1 LVTVNVIVDD
11 FARPFVDHV
20 HIGRRYASPEVGA
33 FEKVQRVTA
42 FLAPYTPARTAH
54 GRFENRRRVPKRR
67 WLRRRRRSNIGR
79 SFGRTTGRRR
89 RRRRRRRGGSA
100 RRRRRVPSAA
110 TAGARGTQ
118 RTARTVFVSAVL
130 FVVVVRIVVR
140 VFLLLVVQL
149 VVIVVVRVVVD
160 ALIADDN
167 DAVVRRFQIIAP
179 RSADSTRV
187 RLRRSG
193 NAQFFAVATVRSRR
207 RRRRDHDD
215 GGCVFQLGTH
225 ADYARTLTTNTQ
237 AHARYNTNNTSWSAP

>member
-1 LVTVNVIVDD
+1 MVTVNVIVDD

-42 FLAPYTPARTAH
+42 FLAPYTPARSAH
-54 GRFENRRRVPKRR
+54 GRFENRRQVSKRR
-67 WLRRRRRSNIGR
+67 WLRRRRGRNIGC

-118 RTARTVFVSAVL
+118 RTARTVFVCTVL

-140 VFLLLVVQL
+140 VFLLFVQL
-149 VVIVVVRVVVD
+149 IVIVVVRVVVD
-160 ALIADDN
+160 ARIADDN
-167 DAVVRRFQIIAP
+167 DTVVRRFQIIAP
-179 RSADSTRV
+179 RSANSTRV

-193 NAQFFAVATVRSRR
+193 NAQFFAVATVRCRR
-207 RRRRDHDD
+207 RRGDHDD
-215 GGCVFQLGTH
+215 GGRVFHLGTR
-225 ADYARTLTTNTQ
+225 ADYARTRTTNTQ